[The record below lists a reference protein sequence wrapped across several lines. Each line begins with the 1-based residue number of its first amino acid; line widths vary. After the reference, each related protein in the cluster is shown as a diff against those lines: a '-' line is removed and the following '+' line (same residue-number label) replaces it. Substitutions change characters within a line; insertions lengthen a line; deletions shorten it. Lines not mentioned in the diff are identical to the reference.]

1 MHGCPRWGGRGMAV
15 DTTYRRERPPL
26 ATAGLLRRH
35 IQPVEFLFDPM
46 KGIVTDLVARTHRN
60 DGLPR
65 GTQRRPM
72 QFALRRTGAGGG
84 RIGEARSE
92 FLPHEVRDWRPAA
105 V

>member
-1 MHGCPRWGGRGMAV
+1 MAV

-46 KGIVTDLVARTHRN
+46 KGIVTDLVARTHCN

-65 GTQRRPM
+65 GTQRRSM
-72 QFALRRTGAGGG
+72 QFAVCGPATGSAIVATSVTLPRMPAQEIIRPLPMLGRSIGRGG
-84 RIGEARSE
+84 
-92 FLPHEVRDWRPAA
+92 
-105 V
+105 